1 MLSIKFHLSLAPA
14 EVYNKMKSFI
24 CTHSLPEVFLFRYYV
39 PQGYDTNLGTG
50 GAQLSG
56 GQKQRVCIA
65 RALVRSPRLLLLDEA
80 TSALDANSEKVIC
93 NLKN

>member
-1 MLSIKFHLSLAPA
+1 MYAK
-14 EVYNKMKSFI
+14 I
-24 CTHSLPEVFLFRYYV
+24 CL
-39 PQGYDTNLGTG
+39 QGYDTNLGSS

-80 TSALDANSEKVIC
+80 TSALDANSERVTTLISSC
-93 NLKN
+93 TNHLLTEYR